1 MPQEAEQA
9 AMKIGRNAGCP
20 CGSGKKYK
28 HCCLGSVRWEDIPPM
43 SEAHFRNLTV
53 RGKNEVFL
61 ENLADALQIDRLDPG
76 SWSEVKDACTEQA
89 VKRIHASIIDLWPDE
104 EDLHRVLEVSRQE
117 ATALYVGSYEEELIF
132 RGLTRHLL
140 YADTILLP
148 DPFSDPR
155 HLRPEYNPLENANA
169 FRVTTLK
176 WARIWLL
183 LSPWIAEG
191 VVQFIRTPGDFDI
204 ELWQA
209 CANASVTKFDSNPD
223 LKEVAEEEVSEMTS
237 RLAANELNLL
247 KMPDAYL
254 VQKFTEDE
262 QSACPD
268 GPSEIDVQK
277 FVEWLWSR
285 RKAHPYFIADPSGTG
300 NMLNNQLIQL
310 FSGANYEM
318 AKLTASLTGSH
329 LITDMRS
336 RWEEIKLDRDE
347 ERLGQDPW
355 QPFAKAF
362 GKLEFQ
368 FLNDVPLQTA
378 LEVRKQSF
386 LSSFRAFFRDV
397 WRKSVQPDEF
407 SDTNAVVLADSLEDE
422 MRKAKD
428 EFDKIRIEIGRW
440 LTVGALSA
448 GQRIIAPASAEYIGA
463 GLLAASTV
471 AGGAA
476 VLRGRNLRKTSPAAY
491 LLRMK
496 QAE

>member
-1 MPQEAEQA
+1 MS
-9 AMKIGRNAGCP
+9 IGRNAPCP
-20 CGSGKKYK
+20 CASRKKYK
-28 HCCLGSVRWEDIPPM
+28 HCCLGSVNWEDIPPG
-43 SEAHFRNLTV
+43 SEAHFRNLTI
-53 RGKNEVFL
+53 RGKNEIFL
-61 ENLADALQIDRLDPG
+61 ANLADALQIDRLDRG
-76 SWSEVKDACTEQA
+76 SWSNVKDACTQQA
-89 VKRIHASIIDLWPDE
+89 VKKIYASIIELWPDE
-104 EDLHRVLEVSRQE
+104 EDLNRALDASRKE
-117 ATALYVGSYEEELIF
+117 ATALYVGSYEEELLF

-140 YADTILLP
+140 YSDTILLP

-155 HLRPEYNPLENANA
+155 RLRDQYSPLENPNA

-183 LSPWIAEG
+183 LAPWIAEG

-204 ELWQA
+204 ELWHA
-209 CANASVTKFDSNPD
+209 CADASIAKFDSNPD
-223 LKEVAEEEVSEMTS
+223 LKQIAQEDVSEMTS

-254 VQKFTEDE
+254 VRQFTEVQ

-268 GPSEIDVQK
+268 GPSEIDVQQ
-277 FVEWLWSR
+277 FMDWVWSMR
-285 RKAHPYFIADPSGTG
+285 RDHPYFIADPSGTG
-300 NMLNNQLIQL
+300 NMLNNQITQL

-336 RWEEIKLDRDE
+336 RWEEIKLDTDKE
-347 ERLGQDPW
+347 KLGQDPW

-378 LEVRKQSF
+378 LEVRKQGF

-407 SDTNAVVLADSLEDE
+407 SETNAVVLGDSLRDE

-428 EFDKIRIEIGRW
+428 EFDKIHIEIGRW

-448 GQRIIAPASAEYIGA
+448 GQRIISPASADYIGA
-463 GLLAASTV
+463 GVLLAAGTI

-476 VLRGRNLRKTSPAAY
+476 LLRGRNLRKVSPAAY